1 VLRDELSP
9 EARNYARLFAEGFD
23 AADPAQAS
31 ARALVKEWTSEA
43 MTDEPQ
49 SRPAGGYDV
58 LLAQLTSSIKGDSH
72 VQLQARVRSVTWTR
86 GHVEVEAQLP
96 EQTVRISA
104 ARAVVTL
111 PLGVMK
117 LPSDAED
124 AVKFTPALQEKR
136 VALQGLGFGPVV
148 KLVLRFRT
156 AFWEDAQAGRFRDTL
171 FFHLHDAP
179 FPTFWTALPARVPLL
194 VAWAGGPRVPRLPD
208 PSTAGLVRAALQSLD
223 AMFGAHCNAGQ
234 LLEGAYWHD
243 WQADPLT
250 RGAYSFVKVGGDAAA
265 RTLAAPLEETLFFA
279 GEATDYEG
287 EAATVTGAIRSGERA
302 AREIAADPL
311 RDDPS

>member
-1 VLRDELSP
+1 
-9 EARNYARLFAEGFD
+9 
-23 AADPAQAS
+23 
-31 ARALVKEWTSEA
+31 
-43 MTDEPQ
+43 
-49 SRPAGGYDV
+49 
-58 LLAQLTSSIKGDSH
+58 
-72 VQLQARVRSVTWTR
+72 
-86 GHVEVEAQLP
+86 
-96 EQTVRISA
+96 
-104 ARAVVTL
+104 
-111 PLGVMK
+111 
-117 LPSDAED
+117 
-124 AVKFTPALQEKR
+124 
-136 VALQGLGFGPVV
+136 
-148 KLVLRFRT
+148 
-156 AFWEDAQAGRFRDTL
+156 
-171 FFHLHDAP
+171 
-179 FPTFWTALPARVPLL
+179 
-194 VAWAGGPRVPRLPD
+194 LPD